1 MTSTTTTTTWPQT
14 STLRSTVCQILV
26 TAPLLRNELGLIF
39 ENFIKFHQKNWGKC
53 KSDKFTIKL
62 GVKQIATGPQ
72 GHRATGPQGHRV
84 TGLQGHRAT
93 GSQGHRVTG
102 PQSHRATGS
111 QGHRATGPQG
121 HRATEPQG
129 YRATEPQNHR
139 AKSHRATEPQ
149 GHRQLPK
156 YCRSITTHNTCRV
169 P

>member
-1 MTSTTTTTTWPQT
+1 
-14 STLRSTVCQILV
+14 LV

-93 GSQGHRVTG
+93 G
-102 PQSHRATGS
+102 PQN
-111 QGHRATGPQG
+111 
-121 HRATEPQG
+121 HRATEPQSHRTTG
-129 YRATEPQNHR
+129 PRATGPQNHR
-139 AKSHRATEPQ
+139 ATGSFPNTADPS
-149 GHRQLPK
+149 LL
-156 YCRSITTHNTCRV
+156 TTLVEFLENYAVLR
-169 P
+169 